1 MFDLSLLISL
11 PKPNAID
18 TASLTLKMLRLNY
31 GRLPL
36 FGLMEH
42 KAFCCIFR
50 RTLSWLLSCWMMRQ
64 CCSTRHSG
72 A

>member
-11 PKPNAID
+11 PKPSAID

-42 KAFCCIFR
+42 RVFCFIFR
-50 RTLSWLLSCWMMRQ
+50 RTLNWL
-64 CCSTRHSG
+64 
-72 A
+72 